1 MNDKTPRT
9 SITHPLIINTVQ
21 VSNGELGLTFCPGKK
36 QAAAMTGVWDRDVEL
51 DLITIE
57 EWGATSVISLLEP
70 FEYQELEVPN
80 LPEEFA
86 RRFHW
91 LNLPIPDQQAPYN
104 AWTEHWETIRTDIKN
119 GLNRGEKF
127 LIHCKGGFGRTGTI
141 AAMILMD
148 HGYGW
153 QEAITE
159 CRKSRELAVETRAQ
173 EEYLKDYQPLL

>member
-1 MNDKTPRT
+1 MNDKTART
-9 SITHPLIINTVQ
+9 SITHPLIINTIQ
-21 VSNGELGLTFCPGKK
+21 VGNGELGLTFCPGKK
-36 QAAAMTGVWDRDVEL
+36 QPAAMTGVWDRDMEL
-51 DLITIE
+51 DLLAIE

-80 LPEEFA
+80 LPEAFA
-86 RRFHW
+86 RRFRW
-91 LNLPIPDQQAPYN
+91 LNLPIPDQQAPDN

-159 CRKSRELAVETRAQ
+159 CRKSRELAVETRVQ

>member
-1 MNDKTPRT
+1 MNDKKTGSR
-9 SITHPLIINTVQ
+9 HDRR
-21 VSNGELGLTFCPGKK
+21 LGPGHG
-36 QAAAMTGVWDRDVEL
+36 AGSDHDRRV
-51 DLITIE
+51 
-57 EWGATSVISLLEP
+57 GATSVISLLEP

-80 LPEEFA
+80 LPDAFA

-91 LNLPIPDQQAPYN
+91 LNLPIPDQQAPDN

-159 CRKSRELAVETRAQ
+159 CRKSRELAVETRVQ